1 MPPQRFNYQ
10 QRVGRAGRSGA
21 MTALALTIARQ
32 SRSHDA
38 SHFYDPAR
46 MIAERA
52 KDLFVDMRFDRIA
65 QRCLALWAIRAACLQ
80 VALLPDEPDDNRA
93 ADDSGGQNGEFG
105 VVAGWADVIR
115 PQVESWLSEN
125 SMLEERERLVAA
137 ILAATLVDKD
147 RLFTWMHEEML
158 PWIDSAVRGR
168 REHVR
173 DIYKASLTIWPRA
186 VAFLCMQCPAIL
198 ARCTQSEDLGFLL
211 TCVRMTEAPGRF
223 GSVRD
228 LWYRAF
234 PASSSVASWSLANG
248 YTQWRELWTMRP
260 TGARLIP

>member
-1 MPPQRFNYQ
+1 MEAGVDIGELSSVVMANMPPQRFNYQ

-46 MIAERA
+46 MIAEHV
-52 KDLFVDMRFDRIA
+52 KDPFVDMRFDRIA

-137 ILAATLVDKD
+137 ILAATLVDED

-158 PWIDSAVRGR
+158 PWIDSAVTGCP
-168 REHVR
+168 EHVR
-173 DIYKASLTIWPRA
+173 DTTKLHDY
-186 VAFLCMQCPAIL
+186 L
-198 ARCTQSEDLGFLL
+198 AES
-211 TCVRMTEAPGRF
+211 GRF
-223 GSVRD
+223 PLYGMPSNSR
-228 LWYRAF
+228 
-234 PASSSVASWSLANG
+234 SLYLSEA
-248 YTQWRELWTMRP
+248 
-260 TGARLIP
+260 